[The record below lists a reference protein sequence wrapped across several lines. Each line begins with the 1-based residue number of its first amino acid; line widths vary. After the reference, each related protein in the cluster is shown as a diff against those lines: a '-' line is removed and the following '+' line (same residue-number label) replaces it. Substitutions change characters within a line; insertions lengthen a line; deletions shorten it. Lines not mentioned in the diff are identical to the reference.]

1 MAAWFRKKESDEGV
15 LPKAWRSA
23 LDEVLKGLAR
33 GHEDLPGEVRSYV
46 LTGEPISCLAKV
58 ATCDDAPH
66 VLGGSGWGR
75 PASETANGRLYAA
88 LPGVPTE
95 VLLRWARVLEPA
107 VMAHAWQAQ
116 LEEVNGRR
124 TVEALLRAVALTNR
138 VAADRQVRGALTHA
152 AIEDLLEADGSPRSA
167 ILVRAFGP
175 SPAMYQS
182 GLGEVRTLLTVLP
195 DYDEAV
201 HRHAVDVREA
211 IARAKAATLLFAVE
225 LLAGV
230 TAGTR
235 ELFAAELTD
244 IATSTSARAREAATP
259 LVVSGG
265 PAMTG
270 PLRERATDGRP
281 EQRLHALRLLRSLA
295 TTDADRAWTEET
307 AAADRA
313 PSVVALVEEWA
324 GAPDPDDAA
333 EVVPDTEPRPVIDW
347 TVKLTPGLHDVFD
360 TFLRQTN
367 AGIDKSNAQL
377 ARQAEAF
384 KARHGNVPGW
394 MKPEPHLAKAE
405 LDALLGRMAA
415 GRPPRATST
424 TGIHPLSHT
433 GAAYMQELARQP
445 EVTLA
450 ALAHLF
456 HHFGML
462 VQHDGTMDRQ
472 AAGCF
477 NARHDALGTPTLNEL
492 AALYDDMGLDGPRA
506 VLRRHCA
513 SWGEVLG
520 RDWPREAVAPFVAAH
535 LDEVAASLGRQN
547 DSYVDDAAPYRAIAT
562 LSTLPRSLVE
572 RIFPVALTGPKAHRR
587 LAQEALA
594 RLPERD
600 RRVATALADGKAEVR
615 VEAAR
620 WIGREGI
627 ATAVPALEQALA
639 KEKQDVAKGAILE
652 ALEALG
658 KPVEDYLDRDA
669 LAAEAEKG
677 VAKGLPKD
685 LDWFPWAALPEVRWA
700 DTGEPVSLTTLQ
712 SLFAQAVK
720 AKSAEPNAI
729 LRRYCAMFAAADR
742 VRLGQFVLDTWIA
755 KDLEPVDRE
764 TAEAAART
772 QAGWTHQWMQRNP
785 VHFQDDP
792 LLGLTLEQITAHYL
806 PAQLRQ
812 PRGSATTTKGL
823 LAVAAA
829 CAGEGAAASASR
841 YLQEWYGMRAAQ
853 GKALIGMLAWVDHPS
868 ATQLMLSV
876 GSRFRTKSFQDEA
889 TRQAEVMAE
898 RKGWTLSELADRT
911 IPTAGL
917 DATGVLQLP
926 YGERVFTATLM
937 PDLTLELRNPE
948 GKKVASLPTPRKTDD
963 EDRAKES
970 KKALAAGRKEV
981 KAVVKLQGERLYEAL
996 CTDRDWPFEDWD
1008 RYLNRHPLMHLL
1020 VQRLVWVVTPDPTA
1034 DADSES
1040 TERTSDGAGTGTFF
1054 RPLDDFTLT
1063 DLDDEEVTLAPGD
1076 RVRLAH
1082 DTNLPADV
1090 VAAWQQ
1096 HLADYEVSPLFQQ
1109 FGKGTFALGEDRRR
1123 DTEITDFRG
1132 CLVEAF
1138 TLRGRATRLGY
1149 TRGSTEDGGWFYSY
1163 EKRFP
1168 TLGMSTRIEF
1178 SGNGLPE
1185 ENRTVALTAL
1195 GFQRHTED
1203 GHTSAMLLGDVPA
1216 VLLSEAYNDMRVL
1229 AGEGSGPDPD
1239 WEKKVLM

>member
-1 MAAWFRKKESDEGV
+1 MAAWFRKKESGAADV
-15 LPKAWRSA
+15 PKAWRAA
-23 LDEVLKGLAR
+23 LDEVLEGLSR
-33 GHEDLPGEVRSYV
+33 GPEDLPREIRSYV
-46 LTGEPISCLAKV
+46 LTGEPVSCLAKV
-58 ATCDDAPH
+58 ATCDDAPR
-66 VLGGSGWGR
+66 VLGASTWGR
-75 PASETANGRLYAA
+75 PASATANGRLYAA

-107 VMAHAWQAQ
+107 VLGNRWTVD
-116 LEEVNGRR
+116 LEEIDGRR
-124 TVEALLRAVALTNR
+124 TIEALLRAVATTNR
-138 VAADRQVRGALTHA
+138 VAADRQVREALTHRVL
-152 AIEDLLEADGSPRSA
+152 EDLLAADGSPRSA
-167 ILVRAFGP
+167 LLERAFGP
-175 SPAMYQS
+175 SPTYRS
-182 GLGEVRTLLTVLP
+182 TLGDVRTLLMVLP

-201 HRHAVDVREA
+201 RRHAEEVRAA
-211 IARAKAATLLFAVE
+211 IARTKAATVLFVVE
-225 LLAGV
+225 LLSGLSAQ
-230 TAGTR
+230 TR

-244 IATSTSARAREAATP
+244 IATSSSARAREAATP
-259 LVVSGG
+259 MVVNGG

-270 PLRERATDGRP
+270 PLRERATDGKP

-295 TTDADRAWTEET
+295 TTDEDRAWTEAT

-313 PSVVALVEEWA
+313 SSVVALVEEWSSA
-324 GAPDPDDAA
+324 AAADDAPEA
-333 EVVPDTEPRPVIDW
+333 VVDTEPRPVVDW
-347 TVKLTPGLHDVFD
+347 TVSVTP
-360 TFLRQTN
+360 TLRQLFATFRQQT
-367 AGIDKSNAQL
+367 ADATVKANAQL
-377 ARQAEAF
+377 ARQAELWQ
-384 KARHGNVPGW
+384 ARHGTAPGW
-394 MKPEPHLAKAE
+394 MRPQPVLAQDE
-405 LDALLGRMAA
+405 VDDLLRRVAA
-415 GRPPRATST
+415 GRPPQAGST
-424 TGIHPLSHT
+424 KGRHPLSHT
-433 GAAYMQELARQP
+433 GTAFMPELARHP

-450 ALAHLF
+450 VLAHLF

-462 VQHDGTMDRQ
+462 VQHDGTMDSA

-477 NARHDALGTPTLNEL
+477 NARHAALGSPTLSEL
-492 AALYDDMGLDGPRA
+492 AVLYDDMGLDGARA

-520 RDWPREAVAPFVAAH
+520 QDWPRQAVAPFVADH
-535 LDEVAASLGRQN
+535 LDEVSASIGRQS
-547 DSYVDDAAPYRAIAT
+547 DWYVDESATYRAIAT
-562 LSTLPRSLVE
+562 LSTLPRPLVE
-572 RIFPVALTGPKAHRR
+572 RLFPVALTGLKAHRGP
-587 LAQEALA
+587 AQEALA

-600 RRVATALADGKAEVR
+600 RRVATALSDGKAEVR

-620 WIGREGI
+620 WIGREHI
-627 ATAVPALEQALA
+627 ASALPALEQALA
-639 KEKQDVAKGAILE
+639 KEKQDVAKGAILD

-658 KPVEDYLDRDA
+658 KPAEDYLDRDT
-669 LAAEAEKG
+669 LAVEAEKV

-685 LDWFPWAALPEVRWA
+685 LDWFPWSALPQARWA
-700 DTGEPVSLTTLQ
+700 DTGEPVALTTLQ
-712 SLFAQAVK
+712 ALLAQAVK
-720 AKSAEPNAI
+720 AKSPEPNAI
-729 LRRYCAMFAAADR
+729 LRRYCAMFVAADR

-785 VHFQDDP
+785 AHFQDDP
-792 LLGLTLEQITAHYL
+792 LLGLTQEQIAAHYL

-889 TRQAEVMAE
+889 TRQAAAMAE

-911 IPTAGL
+911 IPTGGL
-917 DATGVLQLP
+917 DESGVLQLP
-926 YGERVFTATLM
+926 YGERVFTATLL

-948 GKKVASLPTPRKTDD
+948 GKKTASLPTPRKTDD

-996 CTDRDWPFEDWD
+996 CTDRDWSFEDWD

-1020 VQRLVWVVTPDPTA
+1020 VQRLVWVATPEPSAGGGDGV
-1034 DADSES
+1034 DA
-1040 TERTSDGAGTGTFF
+1040 TRLF

-1063 DLDDEEVTLAPGD
+1063 DLDDDEVTLAASD

-1090 VAAWQQ
+1090 VTAWQE

-1109 FGKGTFALGEDRRR
+1109 FGKGTFTLGEDLRK
-1123 DTEITDFRG
+1123 DKELTDFRG

-1138 TLRGRATRLGY
+1138 KLRGRATRLGY
-1149 TRGSTEDGGWFYSY
+1149 TRGSTEDGGWFHSY

-1168 TLGMSTRIEF
+1168 TLGLSTRIEF
-1178 SGNGLPE
+1178 SGNSLPE
-1185 ENRTVALTAL
+1185 ENRTVALTGL
-1195 GFQRHTED
+1195 GFQRHSE
-1203 GHTSAMLLGDVPA
+1203 GGQTSAMLLGDVPA
-1216 VLLSEAYNDMRVL
+1216 VLLSEAYNDLRVL

-1239 WEKKVLM
+1239 WEKKVLL